1 VAGRVVRAV
10 LFDLDG
16 VLVES
21 RDATERVWL
30 AWARKNGIDDKEL
43 RSAMHGVRSV
53 EVVRALRPESDF
65 VAEAQEIETRQAED
79 TDGLRPIRGAAEALL
94 ALREDRVA
102 VVTSATR
109 ALATARL
116 DAAGLRAP
124 EVIVHAEDVSRGKPD
139 PEGYLAAASR
149 LGVDP
154 AEALV
159 VEDAPAGIEAGRAAG
174 AATVAVTSTHAA
186 EELAAADVVI
196 PTLEPLPAV
205 LARDFDASAVLRG
218 PAPSPLP

>member
-1 VAGRVVRAV
+1 VPLRVIRAV

-21 RDATERVWL
+21 REATERVWV
-30 AWARKNGIDDKEL
+30 AWARDNGIDEGEL
-43 RSAMHGVRSV
+43 RAAMHGVRSV

-65 VAEAQEIETRQAED
+65 VAEAAEIERVQAED
-79 TDGLRPIRGAAEALL
+79 VAGLRAIPGAAEALL

-116 DAAGLRAP
+116 RAVGLTPPA
-124 EVIVHAEDVSRGKPD
+124 VVVHAEDVSRGKPD
-139 PEGYLAAASR
+139 PEGYLTAASR

-154 AEALV
+154 AQALV
-159 VEDAPAGIEAGRAAG
+159 VEDAPPGIEAGRAAG
-174 AATVAVTSTHAA
+174 AAVVGVTSTHAA
-186 EELAAADVVI
+186 AELAAADVVI
-196 PTLEPLPAV
+196 ATLEELPAV
-205 LARDFDASAVLRG
+205 LASSFDAAAVLRANDG
-218 PAPSPLP
+218 H